1 MSSLDNY
8 LDRLGRELQASP
20 EEAGEV
26 LREIR
31 SHLELAVLDMGRRG
45 NNAAFTLRHFLFSTL
60 PYAVFNGLPFLL
72 FFVLTSLPAILA
84 LVQASARHRPP
95 SRPVWGG

>member
-1 MSSLDNY
+1 MRSVPTWSWPSSIW
-8 LDRLGRELQASP
+8 
-20 EEAGEV
+20 AGEGITQV
-26 LREIR
+26 VIFLLNSLTVVVARLWPM
-31 SHLELAVLDMGRRG
+31 HPHPYP
-45 NNAAFTLRHFLFSTL
+45 FTLRHFLFSTL

>member
-31 SHLELAVLDMGRRG
+31 SHLELAVLNMGRRG
-45 NNAAFTLRHFLFSTL
+45 NNAVCTDFIAGDSGAGAGERSSSAAIPPGVGCLNGGSNADLCS
-60 PYAVFNGLPFLL
+60 PVDAVPN
-72 FFVLTSLPAILA
+72 VA
-84 LVQASARHRPP
+84 
-95 SRPVWGG
+95 